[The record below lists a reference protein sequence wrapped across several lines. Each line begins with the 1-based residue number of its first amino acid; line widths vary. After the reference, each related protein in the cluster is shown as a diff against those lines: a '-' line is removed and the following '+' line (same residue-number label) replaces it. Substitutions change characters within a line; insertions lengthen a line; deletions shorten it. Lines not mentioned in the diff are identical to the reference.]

1 MNATNRAVNR
11 TLLLVTGLLLVA
23 AGVATVTASAWPVV
37 GESWSAGLAAA
48 VTWMQDAERLT
59 RISDATTLS
68 AFTIGLLALLLIAV
82 VIGLVVISRLGG
94 GRSSTVVRSEPG
106 EGAQGSVAIRQGF
119 AADAITHSLSGREEI
134 LSSRVSAHAVRGTDV
149 LHVSVTPRQNTSPVE
164 VATTVTR
171 LVDNL
176 ATLTGRKTPT
186 YVSVHSGIR
195 SRLAADRS
203 RVR

>member
-23 AGVATVTASAWPVV
+23 AGATAVTASAWPVV

-48 VTWMQDAERLT
+48 VTWMQDAEGLT

-68 AFTIGLLALLLIAV
+68 AFTIGLLALLLITV
-82 VIGLVVISRLGG
+82 VIGLAVISKLGG

-106 EGAQGSVAIRQGF
+106 EDAQGSVTIRQGF
-119 AADAITHSLSGREEI
+119 AADAITQSLTGHSEI
-134 LSSRVSAHAVRGTDV
+134 LASRVSAHRVRGTDV
-149 LHVSVTPRQNTSPVE
+149 LHVSVTPRKNTSPVE
-164 VATTVTR
+164 VAATVTR

-176 ATLTGRKTPT
+176 ATLTGRETPT

-195 SRLAADRS
+195 SRLAADRP